1 MVTLTNGAIFQ
12 EPVYNYSRDF
22 AYLWEEIALP
32 VPYECDRDRAE
43 QILLEAAAHHAV
55 VDDPDAVAAMASMR
69 SIYAVDD
76 ASLAPQVFWR
86 ITDNWLELSLRFLV
100 AERGSAR
107 SRMRSAARS

>member
-1 MVTLTNGAIFQ
+1 M
-12 EPVYNYSRDF
+12 
-22 AYLWEEIALP
+22 
-32 VPYECDRDRAE
+32 
-43 QILLEAAAHHAV
+43 

-100 AERGSAR
+100 AERGGRAVKDAISRKILTGLDAVGIGIASASNGIVGLPPVR
-107 SRMRSAARS
+107 RAP